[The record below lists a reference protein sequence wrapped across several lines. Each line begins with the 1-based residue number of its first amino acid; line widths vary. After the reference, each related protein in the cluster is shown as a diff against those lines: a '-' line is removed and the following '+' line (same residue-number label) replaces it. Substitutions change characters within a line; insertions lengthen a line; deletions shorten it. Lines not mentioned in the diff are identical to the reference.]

1 MRAETDRNARLAAD
15 AAVTAGWLDSGR
27 VVAVISGTSLLTTLV
42 VWLLGHPVRALALAG
57 VGATAVAQLY
67 FALRVRFDARIF
79 RLWASRWHDAADV
92 AADLAAFDARV
103 GRQARPVASLEADLA
118 ERRRGALRLL
128 KWQAVS
134 GALQLAL
141 TVLALW
147 T

>member
-1 MRAETDRNARLAAD
+1 MPADADRNARLAAD

-27 VVAVISGTSLLTTLV
+27 VVALISGTSLLTTLV
-42 VWLLGHPVRALALAG
+42 VWLLGYPVCALALAG

-118 ERRRGALRLL
+118 DRRRGALRLL
-128 KWQAVS
+128 QWQALA

-141 TVLALW
+141 TVLALL

>member
-1 MRAETDRNARLAAD
+1 MRAEVDRNARLVAD

-42 VWLLGHPVRALALAG
+42 VWLLGHPVRALALVG
-57 VGATAVAQLY
+57 VAATAIVHLY

-79 RLWASRWHDAADV
+79 RLWASRWQDAADV

-118 ERRRGALRLL
+118 DRRCGALRLL